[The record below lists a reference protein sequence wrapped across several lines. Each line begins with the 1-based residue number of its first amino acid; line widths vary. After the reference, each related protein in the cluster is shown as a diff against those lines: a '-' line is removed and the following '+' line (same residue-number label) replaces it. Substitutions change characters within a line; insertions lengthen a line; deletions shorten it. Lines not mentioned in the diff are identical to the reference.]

1 MAMSHHFEARTT
13 LAFIHGWDIFSN
25 KLKFTKKP
33 IVPHIEAIQEILKS
47 SRRLLSYPLL
57 LPTLF
62 LRRHLTRAEDMRRQL
77 SSMTAEIEKAIGV
90 TQTARLSGRTVQDQ
104 RIVEEVKAM
113 VLGEK
118 PRIHTTARIS
128 TTATDVINMKETLE
142 WDEEYVKFLRRV
154 NDDVK
159 AHPREA
165 HTPPEADL
173 QLCGFIDLLERD
185 AQSISSYA
193 TRMQSRLELQFNVLY
208 NLVAQAGN
216 SLNMQQSTQAG
227 QVAAQAGMDST
238 AMKTM
243 AVVTMVF
250 LPPTFVAVL
259 STAGTYSRSIADQ
272 FSRQTIFSMSFF
284 NWQASSSSGD
294 DGGAEPTVVPQFWI
308 YWAVSL
314 PFTIAIVIGWRV
326 WWHFQKAYYETKFL
340 TPEEHVVYEDRSR
353 ERSRD
358 RTHDPRRRRS
368 RYQAQLQAIYTIYP
382 RAPPITSF
390 RYTRLNHGLT
400 QHRNAGS
407 PLDERLVPHLD
418 RCISRLRHPTQR
430 CIRVGSRLLD
440 QSHTR
445 VLRERNAGNSLC
457 FGLYDTATSQK
468 ESSGSSGTETKEYHQ
483 LIGFARV
490 VTDFVSFAYT
500 TDVWVDPTLQGKG
513 LGRWLVG
520 CVQEVLEPMPYLRKS
535 VLATDSWDKSVPF
548 YEKMMKMSVI
558 GGQPGGQAI
567 MQMKGKGSPGYTEK
581 TD

>member
-1 MAMSHHFEARTT
+1 MFDSERREILERKDRSQWSPGDGHLAYLEAWEDGMISTSSLRHAEEQPQMFQLGNLGMAMSHHFETRTT

-33 IVPHIEAIQEILKS
+33 IAPHIEAIQEILKS
-47 SRRLLSYPLL
+47 SRRLLSHPLL

-128 TTATDVINMKETLE
+128 TTATDVINMKGTLE

-173 QLCGFIDLLERD
+173 QLCGFINLLERD

-208 NLVAQAGN
+208 NLIAQAGN

-250 LPPTFVAVL
+250 LPPTFVA
-259 STAGTYSRSIADQ
+259 
-272 FSRQTIFSMSFF
+272 TIFSMSFF

-314 PFTIAIVIGWRV
+314 PLTIAIVIGWRV

-353 ERSRD
+353 GKSRGKSRERSRERSRD

-368 RYQAQLQAIYTIYP
+368 RYQ
-382 RAPPITSF
+382 
-390 RYTRLNHGLT
+390 
-400 QHRNAGS
+400 
-407 PLDERLVPHLD
+407 V
-418 RCISRLRHPTQR
+418 
-430 CIRVGSRLLD
+430 
-440 QSHTR
+440 
-445 VLRERNAGNSLC
+445 
-457 FGLYDTATSQK
+457 
-468 ESSGSSGTETKEYHQ
+468 
-483 LIGFARV
+483 
-490 VTDFVSFAYT
+490 
-500 TDVWVDPTLQGKG
+500 
-513 LGRWLVG
+513 
-520 CVQEVLEPMPYLRKS
+520 
-535 VLATDSWDKSVPF
+535 
-548 YEKMMKMSVI
+548 
-558 GGQPGGQAI
+558 
-567 MQMKGKGSPGYTEK
+567 
-581 TD
+581 

>member
-1 MAMSHHFEARTT
+1 MLIRNYSKGDFEEVPILAGPLEDFEVDDWLRQRGKFSPAGRQSRPRAQVRILLCERLGFRPLDFAMSRKSFLSVEHVIGLPSVSLPILEGNTGTQHAHLKYKKDLSGRSLTSLEALVLTIKQPQMFQLGNLGMAMSHHFETRTT

-33 IVPHIEAIQEILKS
+33 IAPHIEAIQEILKS
-47 SRRLLSYPLL
+47 SRRLLSHPLL

-128 TTATDVINMKETLE
+128 TTATDVINMKGTLE

-208 NLVAQAGN
+208 NLIAQAGN

-243 AVVTMVF
+243 AVVTMIF
-250 LPPTFVAVL
+250 LPPTFVA
-259 STAGTYSRSIADQ
+259 
-272 FSRQTIFSMSFF
+272 TIFSMSFF

-294 DGGAEPTVVPQFWI
+294 DGGAEPTVAPQFWI

-314 PFTIAIVIGWRV
+314 PLTIAIVIGWRV

-340 TPEEHVVYEDRSR
+340 TPEEHIVYEDRSRGKSRERSR

-368 RYQAQLQAIYTIYP
+368 RYQ
-382 RAPPITSF
+382 
-390 RYTRLNHGLT
+390 
-400 QHRNAGS
+400 
-407 PLDERLVPHLD
+407 V
-418 RCISRLRHPTQR
+418 
-430 CIRVGSRLLD
+430 
-440 QSHTR
+440 
-445 VLRERNAGNSLC
+445 
-457 FGLYDTATSQK
+457 
-468 ESSGSSGTETKEYHQ
+468 
-483 LIGFARV
+483 
-490 VTDFVSFAYT
+490 
-500 TDVWVDPTLQGKG
+500 
-513 LGRWLVG
+513 
-520 CVQEVLEPMPYLRKS
+520 
-535 VLATDSWDKSVPF
+535 
-548 YEKMMKMSVI
+548 
-558 GGQPGGQAI
+558 
-567 MQMKGKGSPGYTEK
+567 
-581 TD
+581 

>member
-1 MAMSHHFEARTT
+1 MLIRNYSKGDFEEVPILAGPLEDFEVDDWLRQRGKFSPAGRQSRPRAQVRILLCERLGFRPLEFAMSRKSFVSVEHVIGLPSVSLPILEGNAGTQHAHLKFKENLSGRPSTSLEALVLTIKQPQMFQLGNLGMAMSHNFETRTT

-25 KLKFTKKP
+25 KLKITKKP
-33 IVPHIEAIQEILKS
+33 IIPHIEAIQEILKS
-47 SRRLLSYPLL
+47 SRRLLSHPLL

-159 AHPREA
+159 VHRREA
-165 HTPPEADL
+165 HTPLEADL

-193 TRMQSRLELQFNVLY
+193 TRMQSRLELQFNVPQY
-208 NLVAQAGN
+208 
-216 SLNMQQSTQAG
+216 
-227 QVAAQAGMDST
+227 AAIDTSRA
-238 AMKTM
+238 
-243 AVVTMVF
+243 
-250 LPPTFVAVL
+250 
-259 STAGTYSRSIADQ
+259 SRSASRNGQHSYEDNGSGDDG
-272 FSRQTIFSMSFF
+272 FSSSDLCSRKSYHVVGLPLVTIFSMSFF

-314 PFTIAIVIGWRV
+314 PLTIAIVIGWRV

-353 ERSRD
+353 GKSRERSRERSRD

-368 RYQAQLQAIYTIYP
+368 RYQ
-382 RAPPITSF
+382 
-390 RYTRLNHGLT
+390 
-400 QHRNAGS
+400 
-407 PLDERLVPHLD
+407 V
-418 RCISRLRHPTQR
+418 
-430 CIRVGSRLLD
+430 
-440 QSHTR
+440 
-445 VLRERNAGNSLC
+445 
-457 FGLYDTATSQK
+457 
-468 ESSGSSGTETKEYHQ
+468 
-483 LIGFARV
+483 
-490 VTDFVSFAYT
+490 
-500 TDVWVDPTLQGKG
+500 
-513 LGRWLVG
+513 
-520 CVQEVLEPMPYLRKS
+520 
-535 VLATDSWDKSVPF
+535 
-548 YEKMMKMSVI
+548 
-558 GGQPGGQAI
+558 
-567 MQMKGKGSPGYTEK
+567 
-581 TD
+581 